1 MKVILYLQARFGQ
14 GYLINQADESIK
26 QIGGLRM
33 KRLRKALSFLLIIVM
48 TMTSVQLSGIS
59 ETLQVSAAENAAYE
73 IYPTPHDVEYPDGSF
88 TLSDEVNV
96 IFGEGIDQ
104 ATKDKVDDVLKTAGV
119 THVVTDATVQ
129 GKTNLLVG
137 IHRSEGAKDAA
148 DQFAA
153 EHTAVSDD
161 HFNQTDAYVLT
172 AQDNT
177 IAAVGKDTNAAF
189 YALSTLKMVLR
200 QITGKQLQNFT
211 VTDFSDTGLR
221 GFIEG
226 YYGLPWSNEDRMN
239 LMKFGG
245 EIKCNAY
252 VFAPKDD
259 PYHNSKW
266 REMYPEEK
274 LAEIREMAEV
284 GRKSKC
290 EFVWTIH
297 PFMSDRITESNY
309 DDSLAT
315 IKKKFQQLYDAGV
328 RRFGVLA
335 DDAGGVSVNLIAN
348 LLNDLTDWCKSK
360 NDVGDILYCPP
371 EYNWAFAGYSWTN
384 LRNAN
389 QLVNDDVDFFWTG
402 QSVCGHVTKET
413 VDGFVNGLTSDA
425 KAGRKPLFWLNWP
438 VNDINKVRMLMG
450 KGEML
455 NTDVTNLAGVITN
468 PMQQSEPSKVA
479 IFAVADYAWNIQ
491 GFNRDKSWADS
502 FKYVEPDAS
511 QALHTMAKHLSD
523 PAPNGHSLVLGES
536 EELAPLLEEFMT
548 LYQSGA
554 TIQEKGSRLVEE
566 FQKIADAA
574 DAFERD
580 SQNENLKAQLSPWT
594 DSLRYLAKAAIN
606 YINTAIAYEN
616 NDYENVW
623 SYFSEASSYYGLSK
637 QCPVVN
643 IDSVPNVEAGAK
655 RLIPFV
661 KNMSDV
667 LGPKVNSVVNPNADK
682 TRPFVPLDA
691 ELMKSDGINGTYNEY
706 TEGKATDKDD
716 TTFAWFKT
724 TPNDSFPAGGWLGLD
739 LGREV
744 TLGTIKYL
752 QGGTTTA
759 QSDLISSAVLEYSLD
774 GENYTELE
782 SYKDKRDIYFNAEEL
797 GIKARYVRVR
807 AKAATGKWLAV
818 REFAVSEGEV
828 LPSTVAY
835 TNVASL
841 SRRSVT
847 TTADTADLSVND
859 RDLTLGKNQ
868 YLGIMLPRIR
878 NIMEINAAYTQQ
890 NKLTME
896 ASVNGTEWQTVD
908 PGNLTGGLDARYIR
922 LINSSKDPVTFQ
934 LSRFTIRSKEIAAPQ
949 FRESNIAASAI
960 TNGDQAVDGDRSTKA
975 NFSVS
980 QKEGQYIIYDLGQ
993 TIPLKKL
1000 KMVQHDSEVDFIRNG
1015 KISVSADLEN
1025 WTDILTIGN
1034 PDKDPG
1040 QVTIDE
1046 CFPDH
1051 EISYYTLST
1060 AEPVNQ
1066 DTRYIKISVTKDYN
1080 ARWIRFNE
1088 LEINDNEY
1096 IPVENN
1102 PSFVTT
1108 DVEEKGHRPSYLTD
1122 NDVSTTYRSSKKE
1135 GEGSLTYRVSGNTNV
1150 TGITILQSPNTISDA
1165 DVSVRYGNDA
1175 WKSIGTLDKSLNVF
1189 EDLGQDVSNV
1199 FEIKI
1204 SWSQTAPELHEMYLV
1219 TAEPDPVI
1227 PADKSSLI
1235 EKYTQALAV
1244 DGKYYTKETYAALK
1258 NAIDD
1263 AEGVIGYAEASQEEV
1278 AAALAA
1284 LTDAFEKLEDIPADR
1299 TELQGAVDK
1308 AKELDAKLYTEES
1321 YQAVTQAVAAAEES
1335 LGKEGVKQKEL
1346 DEKLAAL
1353 EQAVNNLV
1361 IKGTLTKIESGELS
1375 ATAGSQEGSGS
1386 DGNAD
1391 QAIDGNETT
1400 YWHSNWS
1407 GSAAVKPDIPGNV
1420 RNEFTIDVG
1429 KNRILRKLEYVPRSN
1444 NINGRILGYKL
1455 YYSPTE
1461 NGDDF
1466 REVPG
1471 GTGTWSD
1478 NADKKEVVFNTVN
1491 ARRIQIRAT
1500 STRGDSGN
1508 DKFISAAE
1516 FYVYEIIPDEEE
1528 QIYHVTFEGGEGT
1541 VGEAPES
1548 MTAKEGEQIT
1558 LPDNTYTREGFT
1570 FTGWADGDEIYQPG
1584 DSYTVPSYD
1593 VIFTAQWQE
1602 VIPEIYTIS
1611 FEGGEGAL
1619 GDAPVSIT
1627 GEEGAPITL
1636 PDNTFVKAGFA
1647 FNGWNDGNGI
1657 YQPGDTYHIPGM
1669 DTVFTAEW
1677 IIDVPETEVTAYF
1690 EGGDGAAGESPEPV
1704 TVLAGSSFILPENS
1718 YTRDGFVFQ
1727 GWNDGMNT
1735 YQPGSEYRLIQDIT
1749 FTAVWGKK
1757 PIPTY
1762 VVSFHG
1768 NGGNTSTS
1776 GITVN
1781 EGSVIS
1787 VLPTAA
1793 RSGYQ
1798 FLGWFTAADG
1808 GAQFT
1813 SSTRVTAN
1821 ITVYA
1826 HWKQIVEVPA
1836 KVTGLKTSYNKIKSI
1851 KITWEKAAKAKG
1863 YHVYRYDSRRN
1874 EWKKIKTTTSTSY
1887 KNTGLKEG
1895 TNYSYRVKAYNQIGS
1910 EVKEGSFSDTL
1921 KTASAPAKP
1930 SLKVSQT
1937 GSKKVKI
1944 TWKKTSRCDG
1954 VEIYMKA
1961 ENKKKYTKIASK
1973 SKSASSLKK
1982 SGLKK
1987 GTTYRFKIKRYKRA
2001 GSKKIY
2007 SSYSS
2012 VKKIKINNK

>member
-1 MKVILYLQARFGQ
+1 M
-14 GYLINQADESIK
+14 
-26 QIGGLRM
+26 
-33 KRLRKALSFLLIIVM
+33 
-48 TMTSVQLSGIS
+48 
-59 ETLQVSAAENAAYE
+59 
-73 IYPTPHDVEYPDGSF
+73 
-88 TLSDEVNV
+88 
-96 IFGEGIDQ
+96 
-104 ATKDKVDDVLKTAGV
+104 
-119 THVVTDATVQ
+119 
-129 GKTNLLVG
+129 
-137 IHRSEGAKDAA
+137 
-148 DQFAA
+148 
-153 EHTAVSDD
+153 
-161 HFNQTDAYVLT
+161 
-172 AQDNT
+172 
-177 IAAVGKDTNAAF
+177 
-189 YALSTLKMVLR
+189 
-200 QITGKQLQNFT
+200 
-211 VTDFSDTGLR
+211 
-221 GFIEG
+221 
-226 YYGLPWSNEDRMN
+226 
-239 LMKFGG
+239 
-245 EIKCNAY
+245 
-252 VFAPKDD
+252 
-259 PYHNSKW
+259 
-266 REMYPEEK
+266 
-274 LAEIREMAEV
+274 
-284 GRKSKC
+284 
-290 EFVWTIH
+290 
-297 PFMSDRITESNY
+297 
-309 DDSLAT
+309 
-315 IKKKFQQLYDAGV
+315 
-328 RRFGVLA
+328 
-335 DDAGGVSVNLIAN
+335 
-348 LLNDLTDWCKSK
+348 
-360 NDVGDILYCPP
+360 
-371 EYNWAFAGYSWTN
+371 
-384 LRNAN
+384 
-389 QLVNDDVDFFWTG
+389 VNDDVDFFWTG

-491 GFNRDKSWADS
+491 DFNRDKSWADS

-511 QALHTMAKHLSD
+511 EALHTMAKHLSD
-523 PAPNGHSLVLGES
+523 PSPNGHGLVLGES

-554 TIQEKGSRLVEE
+554 SIQEKGGRLADE

-580 SQNENLKAQLSPWT
+580 SRNADLKEQLSPWT

-606 YINTAIAYEN
+606 YINTAMAYEN

-623 SYFSEASSYYGLSK
+623 SYFSEASSNYGLSR

-643 IDSVPNVEAGAK
+643 IDAVPNVEAGAK

-661 KNMSDV
+661 KNLSEL

-682 TRPFVPLDA
+682 TRPFVPVDS
-691 ELMKSDGINGTYNEY
+691 ELLKSDGFNGTYNEY
-706 TEGKATDKDD
+706 TQDKVTDKDD
-716 TTFAWFKT
+716 NTFAWFKT
-724 TPNDSFPAGGWLGLD
+724 TPNDSLPAGGWLGLD

-744 TLGTIKYL
+744 TLGTIKFL

-759 QSDLISSAVLEYSLD
+759 QTDLISSAALEYSLD

-782 SYKDKRDIYFNAEEL
+782 SYSDKRDIYFNAEEL

-807 AKAATGKWLAV
+807 AKAATNKWLAV

-841 SRRSVT
+841 SRRSVVS
-847 TTADTADLSVND
+847 TADTANLEVND
-859 RDLTLGKNQ
+859 RNITLVKNQ

-878 NIMEINAAYTQQ
+878 NVVEINSDYTQQ
-890 NKLTME
+890 NQLTME
-896 ASVNGTEWQTVD
+896 ASVNGTEWEAVN
-908 PGNLTGGLDARYIR
+908 PGNLSGGMDIRYVR
-922 LINSSKDPVTFQ
+922 LINSGSAPVTFQ
-934 LSRFTIRSKEIAAPQ
+934 LSQFAVRSKEIAAPH
-949 FRESNIAASAI
+949 FMESNIAASSI
-960 TNGDQAVDGDRSTKA
+960 TNADLAVDGDRSSKA

-980 QKEGQYIIYDLGQ
+980 QKEGQYMIYDLGQ
-993 TIPLKKL
+993 TIPVKKL

-1015 KISVSADLEN
+1015 KVSISADLEN
-1025 WTDILTIGN
+1025 WTDVLTIGN

-1066 DTRYIKISVTKDYN
+1066 EARYVKISVTKDYN

-1102 PSFVTT
+1102 PTFVTT
-1108 DVEEKGHRPSYLTD
+1108 DVEEKGHRPSYITD

-1135 GEGSLTYRVSGNTNV
+1135 GEGSLTYRVSGNTKV
-1150 TGITILQSPNTISDA
+1150 TGITILQSPNTLSDA
-1165 DVSVRYGNDA
+1165 DVSIRYGKDD
-1175 WKSIGTLDKSLNVF
+1175 WKSIGTLNKSLNVL
-1189 EDLGQDVSNV
+1189 EDFGQEASDV

-1219 TAEPDPVI
+1219 TAEPDPVV
-1227 PADKSSLI
+1227 PEDKSSLI
-1235 EKYTQALAV
+1235 EKYTQALAI
-1244 DGKYYTKETYAALK
+1244 DEKYYTKETYAALK
-1258 NAIDD
+1258 NAMDD
-1263 AEGVIGYAEASQEEV
+1263 AEGVIGYAQASREEV

-1284 LTDAFEKLEDIPADR
+1284 ITDALEKLKDIPADK
-1299 TELQGAVDK
+1299 TQLQEAVAK
-1308 AKELDAKLYTEES
+1308 AKELDAKLYTEDS
-1321 YQAVTQAVAAAEES
+1321 YQAVIQAVAAAEEI
-1335 LGKEGVKQKEL
+1335 LEKEDVKQKEL
-1346 DEKLAAL
+1346 DEKLAGLA
-1353 EQAVNNLV
+1353 EAVDALV
-1361 IKGTLTKIESGELS
+1361 IKGTLTKINSGELI
-1375 ATAGSQEGSGS
+1375 ATAGSQEGSGA

-1391 QAIDGNETT
+1391 QAVDGNETT

-1407 GSAAVKPDIPGNV
+1407 GSAAVKPDIPNNI

-1429 KNRILRKLEYVPRSN
+1429 KSRILRKLEYVPRPN
-1444 NINGRILGYKL
+1444 NINGRILGYQL

-1466 REVPG
+1466 MEVPG
-1471 GTGTWSD
+1471 GTGTFSD
-1478 NADKKEVVFNTVN
+1478 TADKKEIIFNTIN

-1516 FYVYEIIPDEEE
+1516 FYVYEIIPEEEE
-1528 QIYHVTFEGGEGT
+1528 QTYQITFEGGAGT
-1541 VGEAPES
+1541 TGDAPES
-1548 MTAKEGEQIT
+1548 MTGKEGQQIA
-1558 LPDNTYTREGFT
+1558 LPDNTFTKEGFT
-1570 FTGWADGDEIYQPG
+1570 FMGWADGEEIYQPG
-1584 DSYTVPSYD
+1584 DAYTVPSYD

-1602 VIPEIYTIS
+1602 EIAEIYTLS
-1611 FEGGEGAL
+1611 FEGGEGAI

-1627 GEEGAPITL
+1627 GEEGAQVVL
-1636 PDNTFVKAGFA
+1636 PDNTFVKEGFT

-1657 YQPGDTYHIPGM
+1657 YQPGDTYLVPGM

-1677 IIDVPETEVTAYF
+1677 FSDVPETEVTAYF
-1690 EGGDGAAGESPEPV
+1690 EGGEGAAGESPEPV
-1704 TVLAGSSFILPENS
+1704 TILAGSSFALPDNS
-1718 YTRDGFVFQ
+1718 YTKEGFVFQ

-1735 YQPGSEYRLIQDIT
+1735 YQPGSEYRLVQDIT

-1757 PIPTY
+1757 PVPAY
-1762 VVSFHG
+1762 VVNFHA
-1768 NGGNTSTS
+1768 NGGNTNTPS
-1776 GITVN
+1776 ITVN

-1787 VLPTAA
+1787 VLPAA
-1793 RSGYQ
+1793 SRNGYQ

-1808 GAQFT
+1808 GTQFT
-1813 SSTRVTAN
+1813 ASTRITAN
-1821 ITVYA
+1821 MTVYA
-1826 HWKQIVEVPA
+1826 HWKQIVAVPSN
-1836 KVTGLKTSYNKIKSI
+1836 VTGLKTSYNKTKSI
-1851 KITWEKAAKAKG
+1851 KITWEKAANAKG

-1874 EWKKIKTTTSTSY
+1874 EWKKVKTTTSLSY
-1887 KNTGLKEG
+1887 KNTGLKDG
-1895 TNYSYRVKAYNQIGS
+1895 TNYSYKVKAYNQIGS
-1910 EVKEGSFSDTL
+1910 EIKEGGFSSTL
-1921 KTASAPAKP
+1921 KTATVPAKP
-1930 SLKVSQT
+1930 SLKVSKT
-1937 GSKKVKI
+1937 GTQKVKI

-1961 ENKKKYTKIASK
+1961 GRKKYKKIASK

-1987 GTTYRFKIKRYKRA
+1987 GTTYQFRMRRYKRV

-2012 VKKIKINNK
+2012 VKKVKMS

>member
-1 MKVILYLQARFGQ
+1 
-14 GYLINQADESIK
+14 
-26 QIGGLRM
+26 M
-33 KRLRKALSFLLIIVM
+33 KRLKRALSFLLIIVL

-59 ETLQVSAAENAAYE
+59 GPLQVSAAENTSYE

-104 ATKDKVDDVLKTAGV
+104 ATKDKVDDVLETASV
-119 THVVTDATVQ
+119 SHAVTDASAE

-148 DQFAA
+148 DQFVAD
-153 EHTAVSDD
+153 HTAVTDD

-200 QITGKQLQNFT
+200 QITGKQVQNFT

-290 EFVWTIH
+290 DFVWTIH

-335 DDAGGVSVNLIAN
+335 DDAGGVSVNLIAR

-360 NDVGDILYCPP
+360 NDVKDILYCPP

-511 QALHTMAKHLSD
+511 EALHTMAKHLSD
-523 PAPNGHSLVLGES
+523 PSPNGHGLVLGES

-554 TIQEKGSRLVEE
+554 SIQEKGGRLADE

-580 SQNENLKAQLSPWT
+580 SRNADLKEQLSPWT

-606 YINTAIAYEN
+606 YINTAMAYEN

-623 SYFSEASSYYGLSK
+623 SYFSEASSNYGLSR

-643 IDSVPNVEAGAK
+643 IDAVPNVEAGAK

-661 KNMSDV
+661 KNLSEL

-682 TRPFVPLDA
+682 TRPFVPVDS
-691 ELMKSDGINGTYNEY
+691 ELLKSDGFNGTYNEY
-706 TEGKATDKDD
+706 TQDKVTDKDD
-716 TTFAWFKT
+716 NTFAWFKT
-724 TPNDSFPAGGWLGLD
+724 TPNDSLPAGGWLGLD

-744 TLGTIKYL
+744 TLGTIKFL

-759 QSDLISSAVLEYSLD
+759 QTDLISSAALEYSLD

-782 SYKDKRDIYFNAEEL
+782 SYSDKRDIYFNAEEL

-807 AKAATGKWLAV
+807 AKAATNKWLAV

-841 SRRSVT
+841 SRRSVVS
-847 TTADTADLSVND
+847 TADTANLEVND
-859 RDLTLGKNQ
+859 RNITLVKNQ

-878 NIMEINAAYTQQ
+878 NVVEINSDYTQQ
-890 NKLTME
+890 NQLTME
-896 ASVNGTEWQTVD
+896 ASVNGTEWEAVN
-908 PGNLTGGLDARYIR
+908 PGNLSGGMDIRYVR
-922 LINSSKDPVTFQ
+922 LINSGSAPVTFQ
-934 LSRFTIRSKEIAAPQ
+934 LSQFAVRSKEIAAPH
-949 FRESNIAASAI
+949 FMESNIAASSI
-960 TNGDQAVDGDRSTKA
+960 TNADLAVDGDRSSKA

-980 QKEGQYIIYDLGQ
+980 QKEGQYMIYDLGQ
-993 TIPLKKL
+993 TIPVKKL

-1015 KISVSADLEN
+1015 KVSISADLEN
-1025 WTDILTIGN
+1025 WTDVLTIGN

-1066 DTRYIKISVTKDYN
+1066 EARYVKISVTKDYN

-1102 PSFVTT
+1102 PTFVTT
-1108 DVEEKGHRPSYLTD
+1108 DVEEKGHRPSYITD

-1135 GEGSLTYRVSGNTNV
+1135 GEGSLTYRVSGNTKV
-1150 TGITILQSPNTISDA
+1150 TGITILQSPNTLSDA
-1165 DVSVRYGNDA
+1165 DVSIRYGKDD
-1175 WKSIGTLDKSLNVF
+1175 WKSIGTLNKSLNVL
-1189 EDLGQDVSNV
+1189 EDFGQEASDV

-1219 TAEPDPVI
+1219 TAEPDPVV
-1227 PADKSSLI
+1227 PEDKSSLI
-1235 EKYTQALAV
+1235 EKYTQALAI
-1244 DGKYYTKETYAALK
+1244 DEKYYTKETYAALK
-1258 NAIDD
+1258 NAMDD
-1263 AEGVIGYAEASQEEV
+1263 AEGVIGYAQASREEV

-1284 LTDAFEKLEDIPADR
+1284 ITDALEKLKDIPADK
-1299 TELQGAVDK
+1299 TQLQEAVAK
-1308 AKELDAKLYTEES
+1308 AKELDAKLYTEDS
-1321 YQAVTQAVAAAEES
+1321 YQAVIQAVAAAEEI
-1335 LGKEGVKQKEL
+1335 LEKEDVKQKEL
-1346 DEKLAAL
+1346 DEKLAGLA
-1353 EQAVNNLV
+1353 EAVDALV
-1361 IKGTLTKIESGELS
+1361 IKGTLTKINSGELI
-1375 ATAGSQEGSGS
+1375 ATAGSQEGSGA

-1391 QAIDGNETT
+1391 QAVDGNETT

-1407 GSAAVKPDIPGNV
+1407 GSAAVKPDIPNNI

-1429 KNRILRKLEYVPRSN
+1429 KLRILRKLEYVPRPN
-1444 NINGRILGYKL
+1444 NINGRILGYQL

-1466 REVPG
+1466 MEVPG
-1471 GTGTWSD
+1471 GTGTFSD
-1478 NADKKEVVFNTVN
+1478 TADKKEIIFNTIN

-1516 FYVYEIIPDEEE
+1516 FYVYEIIPEEEE
-1528 QIYHVTFEGGEGT
+1528 QTYQITFEGGAGT
-1541 VGEAPES
+1541 TGDAPES
-1548 MTAKEGEQIT
+1548 MTGKEGQQIA
-1558 LPDNTYTREGFT
+1558 LPDNTFTKEGFT
-1570 FTGWADGDEIYQPG
+1570 FMGWADGEEIYQPG
-1584 DSYTVPSYD
+1584 DAYTVPSYD

-1602 VIPEIYTIS
+1602 EIAEIYTLS
-1611 FEGGEGAL
+1611 FEGGEGAI

-1627 GEEGAPITL
+1627 GEEGAQVVL
-1636 PDNTFVKAGFA
+1636 PDNTFVKEGFT

-1657 YQPGDTYHIPGM
+1657 YQPGDTYLVPGM

-1677 IIDVPETEVTAYF
+1677 FSDVPETEVTAYF
-1690 EGGDGAAGESPEPV
+1690 EGGEGAAGESPEPV
-1704 TVLAGSSFILPENS
+1704 TILAGSSFALPDNS
-1718 YTRDGFVFQ
+1718 YTKEGFVFQ

-1735 YQPGSEYRLIQDIT
+1735 YQPGSEYRLVQDIT

-1757 PIPTY
+1757 PVPAY
-1762 VVSFHG
+1762 VVNFHA
-1768 NGGNTSTS
+1768 NGGNTNTPS
-1776 GITVN
+1776 ITVN

-1787 VLPTAA
+1787 VLPAA
-1793 RSGYQ
+1793 SRNGYQ

-1808 GAQFT
+1808 GTQFT
-1813 SSTRVTAN
+1813 ASTRITAN
-1821 ITVYA
+1821 MTVYA
-1826 HWKQIVEVPA
+1826 HWKQIVAVPSN
-1836 KVTGLKTSYNKIKSI
+1836 VTGLKTSYNKTKSI
-1851 KITWEKAAKAKG
+1851 KITWEKAANAKG

-1874 EWKKIKTTTSTSY
+1874 EWKKVKTTTSLSY
-1887 KNTGLKEG
+1887 KNTGLKDG
-1895 TNYSYRVKAYNQIGS
+1895 TNYSYKVKAYNQIGS
-1910 EVKEGSFSDTL
+1910 EIKEGGFSSTL
-1921 KTASAPAKP
+1921 KTATVPAKP
-1930 SLKVSQT
+1930 SLKVSKT
-1937 GSKKVKI
+1937 GTQKVKI

-1961 ENKKKYTKIASK
+1961 GRKKYKKIASK

-1987 GTTYRFKIKRYKRA
+1987 GTAYQFRMRRYKRV

-2012 VKKIKINNK
+2012 VKKVKMS